1 LIASIPLLDDLLV
14 IIVLFR
20 QSLLE
25 CASYQS
31 LCKAVEQSEKFPALL
46 VYDNSPEASSA
57 SSSSSSATI
66 YIHNP
71 HNAGVSKAYNEG
83 SKVARQL
90 NKKWILLAD
99 QDTQFPSTIFS
110 DYSNASKNY
119 PHVSIFSPS
128 LFDSCGLVSPF
139 RLLWGKGRRIRSLP
153 SGIYSLEKYKIINSG
168 MLISLSAFEKA
179 GGFDERLPLDYSD
192 ICFAE
197 RISKVDPNFV
207 LISSKC
213 NHHFS
218 ASTLQDL
225 TSEFERFNSFCKAA
239 RAYKNLSH
247 HTVILMWI
255 IIPRAIKLCFARKDL
270 KFLRIGLLVVFR
282 S

>member
-1 LIASIPLLDDLLV
+1 LIAPIPLLDDLLV

-31 LCKAVEQSEKFPALL
+31 LSKAVGQSEKFPALL

-57 SSSSSSATI
+57 SSSSSAI

-99 QDTQFPSTIFS
+99 QDTEFPSTIFS

-119 PHVSIFSPS
+119 PHVSIFTPS
-128 LFDSCGLVSPF
+128 LFDSRGLVSPF
-139 RLLWGKGRRIRSLP
+139 RLLWGKGGRIRSLP
-153 SGIYSLEKYKIINSG
+153 SGIYSLAKYKIINSG

-192 ICFAE
+192 ISFAD
-197 RISKVDPNFV
+197 RASNVDPNFV
-207 LISSKC
+207 LTSSKC
-213 NHHFS
+213 YHHFS
-218 ASTLQDL
+218 ASSEPDL
-225 TSEFERFNSFCKAA
+225 ITELERFKSFCKAV
-239 RAYKNLSH
+239 RVYRNLSD
-247 HTVILMWI
+247 HTVMLPWI
-255 IIPRAIKLCFARKDL
+255 IIPRAIKLCFARRNL
-270 KFLRIGLLVVFR
+270 KFLKIGLLVLSEVR
-282 S
+282 